1 MKKKITHSVLFVA
14 VLAGTT
20 ALTLFAGRGNL
31 SSTIYNFVFLAVIA
45 VLYLIAM
52 FGGMFR
58 MNNLSTAFHRAVEEL
73 NSMFKTPGKTDPR
86 NLTYLGELFDDKYLD
101 QKMDSFTD
109 SINNSKEG
117 LGDIEE
123 FINEDELDIHVHK
136 KLLEMVPD
144 IFTSLGILGTFLGL
158 VWGLRDFQPTDYS
171 AMTSSVEALVE
182 GIKVAFLTSIYGIS
196 FSIIYTFGMKGEY
209 SSMTE
214 ELQGF
219 LEKFHSYVMPT
230 AENESRNLLLASQK
244 LQTSAMKQMA
254 EQFTAQ
260 MEDFAQYQRLSYKTM
275 EQVRKLLSEVTAANT
290 RDVSLIASGRN
301 DSVEKLGNLIA
312 QQNEG
317 QQALLEE
324 INKNMKELSKAAQKG
339 KFGLFR

>member
-109 SINNSKEG
+109 SINNSKK
-117 LGDIEE
+117 
-123 FINEDELDIHVHK
+123 V
-136 KLLEMVPD
+136 
-144 IFTSLGILGTFLGL
+144 LGILRNSLMKMSWISMFIRSFWKWFRISLPVL
-158 VWGLRDFQPTDYS
+158 VF
-171 AMTSSVEALVE
+171 
-182 GIKVAFLTSIYGIS
+182 
-196 FSIIYTFGMKGEY
+196 
-209 SSMTE
+209 
-214 ELQGF
+214 
-219 LEKFHSYVMPT
+219 
-230 AENESRNLLLASQK
+230 
-244 LQTSAMKQMA
+244 
-254 EQFTAQ
+254 
-260 MEDFAQYQRLSYKTM
+260 
-275 EQVRKLLSEVTAANT
+275 
-290 RDVSLIASGRN
+290 
-301 DSVEKLGNLIA
+301 
-312 QQNEG
+312 
-317 QQALLEE
+317 
-324 INKNMKELSKAAQKG
+324 
-339 KFGLFR
+339 